1 MRKSTLCLLLFIAV
15 GTAAGAYQVFKEP
28 AYRAASLLS
37 QCAAGPC
44 YPPQVRGL
52 LP

>member
-1 MRKSTLCLLLFIAV
+1 MRKSTLFLLLIALFTSV
-15 GTAAGAYQVFKEP
+15 GAYQVFKEP
-28 AYRAASLLS
+28 AYRAASTLS
-37 QCAAGPC
+37 LCPTNPC